1 LHRPEGLAQMRKKL
15 VPEEKVHLM
24 ALEKVLLV

>member
-1 LHRPEGLAQMRKKL
+1 LAPMRKKL
-15 VPEEKVHLM
+15 APEEKVHLM

>member
-1 LHRPEGLAQMRKKL
+1 LAQMRKKL
-15 VPEEKVHLM
+15 APEEKVHLM